1 MYLIKLLALSLFI
14 ISLLSLLQYFM
25 LLHLGLDQWLGFYSY
40 EFGIVLFVTSVICL
54 LMGILFYHTWRINK
68 TNEKDHLLA
77 LEQSRLAAIVDS
89 SFDAIIG
96 KTLDGTITSWNQ
108 AAERLYGYKSHEAIH
123 QSIKLIVPDEKLPEL
138 MHIFKKIREGKYIPC
153 FETLRKHKD
162 GRFIPVSVVISPI
175 KDLTSEI
182 VGVSTI
188 ARDLSKQR
196 LTEQKFQK
204 TLEATPDAIVMVDRE
219 GKITFV
225 NQQTKVLFGYEE
237 DELLGQLVEVL
248 IPEPYRSKH
257 PEHRTHYFQS
267 PRTRLMGSG
276 MELYGLHK
284 NGKEFPVE
292 ISLSPIT
299 TEEGLVTLA
308 AVRDVTERKQAEERF
323 KKILEATPDAIVMVD
338 QTGKITFVNQQTK
351 VLFGYEQ
358 DELLGQLVEVLI
370 PEPYRSKHPE
380 HRTHYFQ
387 SPRNRPMGSGMELY
401 GLHKNG
407 KQFPIEISLSPLETK
422 EGIIALA
429 AIRDITERK
438 QIDKMKNEFISIVSH
453 ELKTPLTAIQGSL
466 DLLMDGNIDQF
477 TYETGELIM
486 VAKKNSERLLR
497 LINDI
502 LDVEKIEL
510 GKMEFH
516 LDSIQLDTLIQE
528 AIKANQPY
536 AEKFKVNIYYIQSL
550 PDIIVKVDHDRMIQV
565 LTNLLSNAIQF
576 SPKQGKVTIKMVK
589 ANNRV
594 KVEIHDQGPGVPEEF
609 QSRIFQKFAQAD
621 SSITRKQG
629 GTGLGLSI
637 SKAIIEKLNGNISFE
652 TTPSVGATFYFD
664 LPINNVMEPA

>member
-1 MYLIKLLALSLFI
+1 
-14 ISLLSLLQYFM
+14 
-25 LLHLGLDQWLGFYSY
+25 
-40 EFGIVLFVTSVICL
+40 
-54 LMGILFYHTWRINK
+54 MGILFYHTWRINK

-162 GRFIPVSVVISPI
+162 GRFIPVSIVISPI

-237 DELLGQLVEVL
+237 
-248 IPEPYRSKH
+248 
-257 PEHRTHYFQS
+257 
-267 PRTRLMGSG
+267 
-276 MELYGLHK
+276 
-284 NGKEFPVE
+284 
-292 ISLSPIT
+292 
-299 TEEGLVTLA
+299 
-308 AVRDVTERKQAEERF
+308 
-323 KKILEATPDAIVMVD
+323 
-338 QTGKITFVNQQTK
+338 
-351 VLFGYEQ
+351 

-576 SPKQGKVTIKMVK
+576 SPKQ
-589 ANNRV
+589 
-594 KVEIHDQGPGVPEEF
+594 
-609 QSRIFQKFAQAD
+609 
-621 SSITRKQG
+621 
-629 GTGLGLSI
+629 
-637 SKAIIEKLNGNISFE
+637 
-652 TTPSVGATFYFD
+652 
-664 LPINNVMEPA
+664 